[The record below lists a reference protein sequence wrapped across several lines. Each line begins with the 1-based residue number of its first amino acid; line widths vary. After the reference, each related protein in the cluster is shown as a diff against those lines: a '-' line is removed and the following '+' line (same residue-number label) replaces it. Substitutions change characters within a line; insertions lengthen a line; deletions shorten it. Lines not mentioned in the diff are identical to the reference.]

1 MPQVKHARLSTKIT
15 TYTNVVT
22 PGRHQFLHRC
32 RRGLVSLGTGFTLT
46 SGSLRL
52 EGTAAIGTAGR
63 AWVQNTADSPL
74 AVQLQVVCAR
84 VD

>member
-1 MPQVKHARLSTKIT
+1 
-15 TYTNVVT
+15 
-22 PGRHQFLHRC
+22 
-32 RRGLVSLGTGFTLT
+32 LVSLGTGFTLT

-63 AWVQNTADSPL
+63 AWVENTADSPL
-74 AVQLQVVCAR
+74 TVRLQVVCAR